1 MIFHNIFIAIIIP
14 LVLLIYIYR
23 YHSEH
28 KSYALIAFFYLA
40 SHMILDL
47 GKGMAL
53 LYPITTDFY
62 YFEMELFFQFLGP
75 IPIPDPSLDYGVIV
89 AEDTAI
95 VSENMGPQQ
104 TASQYPSVS
113 NISSGLFFTL
123 IVAAVMYYE
132 KAFTFLKEIW
142 QLLIDIK
149 ETALE
154 KLISIKNRFF

>member
-62 YFEMELFFQFLGP
+62 YFEMKLFFQFLGP

-95 VSENMGPQQ
+95 VSENMGAQQ
-104 TASQYPSVS
+104 TASQYPSIS

-149 ETALE
+149 ETVLE
-154 KLISIKNRFF
+154 TLISIKK